1 MFTEYEFLTYIICR
15 FLSLFLINQSVHYV
29 STAKGRC
36 QDDSTRT
43 GRRRMK
49 LKRTMDIVGFQGCDN
64 GRCNETRMIRMIK
77 CGFSL
82 FYSLPF

>member
-1 MFTEYEFLTYIICR
+1 
-15 FLSLFLINQSVHYV
+15 
-29 STAKGRC
+29 
-36 QDDSTRT
+36 
-43 GRRRMK
+43 MK

-82 FYSLPF
+82 FLVSAFFNASSFYILFFFDLILKRFYDKTMTLLA

>member
-1 MFTEYEFLTYIICR
+1 
-15 FLSLFLINQSVHYV
+15 
-29 STAKGRC
+29 
-36 QDDSTRT
+36 
-43 GRRRMK
+43 MK

-82 FYSLPF
+82 FLSLLFNIFSFYILFFFDLILNRFYDKTMTLLA

>member
-15 FLSLFLINQSVHYV
+15 FLSLFLINQSVHYI

-49 LKRTMDIVGFQGCDN
+49 LKRTMDIVGFQGCDY

-82 FYSLPF
+82 F

>member
-1 MFTEYEFLTYIICR
+1 
-15 FLSLFLINQSVHYV
+15 
-29 STAKGRC
+29 
-36 QDDSTRT
+36 
-43 GRRRMK
+43 MK

-82 FYSLPF
+82 FSLCLFNASSFYILFFFDLILNRFYDKTMTLLA

>member
-1 MFTEYEFLTYIICR
+1 
-15 FLSLFLINQSVHYV
+15 
-29 STAKGRC
+29 
-36 QDDSTRT
+36 
-43 GRRRMK
+43 MK

-82 FYSLPF
+82 LVSAFLMLLLFYILFFFDLILKRFYDKTMTLLA